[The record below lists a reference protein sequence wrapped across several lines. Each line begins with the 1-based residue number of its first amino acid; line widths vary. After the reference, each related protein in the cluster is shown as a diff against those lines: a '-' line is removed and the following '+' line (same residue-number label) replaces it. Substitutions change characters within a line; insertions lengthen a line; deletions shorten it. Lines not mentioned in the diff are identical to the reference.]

1 MPGQCPHAMK
11 LSEGIRGRQRPASG
25 SRPRALPAGAP
36 GLLSCLL
43 PFWKHLG
50 VSLDALAESLIPPS
64 LSPHIQSRS
73 QRAEPV
79 AWPSFSPLSLWAS
92 VPICRLWGRTSR

>member
-1 MPGQCPHAMK
+1 MPGQCPHPMK
-11 LSEGIRGRQRPASG
+11 LSEVIRGRQRPALG

-50 VSLDALAESLIPPS
+50 VSLDSLTESLIPPS
-64 LSPHIQSRS
+64 LSPPPHIQSRS

-79 AWPSFSPLSLWAS
+79 A
-92 VPICRLWGRTSR
+92 